1 MLSSVVIITSVSRS
15 FAPLLFRSA
24 DLLPFEQIAFAVGKP
39 PFTKILDVFGRAEG
53 IALAAILYSLGY
65 LLTAA
70 STNVRIFIV
79 ARAISSLGGQGLQ
92 LAQQIIVAG
101 ELPPRNSAHSS

>member
-1 MLSSVVIITSVSRS
+1 M
-15 FAPLLFRSA
+15 
-24 DLLPFEQIAFAVGKP
+24 GKP

-53 IALAAILYSLGY
+53 ISVAATLYSIGY

-70 STNVRIFIV
+70 STNVRVFIV
-79 ARAISSLGGQGLQ
+79 ARAISALGGQGLQ

-101 ELPPRNSAHSS
+101 ESRALTDERRADFLRSQTRRL